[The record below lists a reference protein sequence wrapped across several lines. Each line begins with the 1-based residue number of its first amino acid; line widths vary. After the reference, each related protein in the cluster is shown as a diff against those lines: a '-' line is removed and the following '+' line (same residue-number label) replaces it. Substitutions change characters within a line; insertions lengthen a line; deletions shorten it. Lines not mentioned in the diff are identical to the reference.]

1 MREFFVRRGT
11 GFRPGGT
18 HACRWDNSGSI
29 GMPEESTNFLAAKG
43 FFVAPLMLALVACSA
58 GNGEGLDQN
67 GQPIPIVAP
76 ANSDFQEIQ
85 ATVFTPI
92 CTQCHIGANAP
103 QGLRLDAANSY
114 AMLVSVASSE
124 VPNLQRVNPGNP
136 DQSYLVQKV
145 QGNAMVGGRMPL
157 GQAALPQ
164 DRIDLI
170 RSWIAAGAPPAS
182 VAPNNLTVTS
192 VIPAPGEV
200 AAAGLAKLTVVF
212 ARDIDATLAS
222 SGTFEVRDGFDQAV
236 PVAAARV
243 PQGRPNV
250 VELTLARALPAGS
263 YQLAIRGQG
272 SVALADNAGHVLDG
286 DADGV
291 AGGDFLMSFDV
302 SAGASR

>member
-1 MREFFVRRGT
+1 
-11 GFRPGGT
+11 
-18 HACRWDNSGSI
+18 
-29 GMPEESTNFLAAKG
+29 MPVDPNNVLAAKG
-43 FFVAPLMLALVACSA
+43 ILLAPLVLALASCTA
-58 GNGEGLDQN
+58 GNGEGLDAN
-67 GQPIPIVAP
+67 GQPNPINPPSA
-76 ANSDFQEIQ
+76 SQFQEIQ
-85 ATVFTPI
+85 DTVFTPI

-114 AMLVSVASSE
+114 AMLVDVNSNEVSS
-124 VPNLQRVNPGNP
+124 LKRVNPGNP
-136 DQSYLVQKV
+136 DQSYIVQKI
-145 QGNAMVGGRMPL
+145 QGNAAVGGRMPL
-157 GQAALPQ
+157 GQAPLPQ

-170 RSWIAAGAPPAS
+170 RSWIAAGAAPAAT
-182 VAPNNLTVTS
+182 APNNLTVSS
-192 VIPAPGEV
+192 VIPAAGEV
-200 AAAGLAKLTVVF
+200 APAGLDQLTVVF

-222 SGTFEVRDGFDQAV
+222 SGTFEVRDGFDQVV
-236 PVAAARV
+236 PVATARV

-272 SVALADNAGHVLDG
+272 AVALADNAGHVLDG